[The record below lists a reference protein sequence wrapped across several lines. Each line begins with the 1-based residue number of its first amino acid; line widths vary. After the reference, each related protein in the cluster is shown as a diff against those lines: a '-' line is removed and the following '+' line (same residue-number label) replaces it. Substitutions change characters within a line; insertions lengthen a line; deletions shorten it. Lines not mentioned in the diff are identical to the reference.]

1 MRGEQVRLI
10 NEGNENIGLIS
21 YEEALRRAQAA
32 GLDLVEVAGQS
43 RPIVCRIMDYGKFLY
58 EEKKQRKE
66 SHKKQLQSKIKEIQ
80 FHPNVGDHD
89 YQTKLRHVR
98 EFLDEGF
105 RVKVS
110 LYFRGRE
117 GAHQNIGFEV
127 MQRVIRDVTD
137 LGHAEQPPRLFG
149 RNILMLLCPRPKVK
163 APAAG
168 APKPASPPAAPR

>member
-1 MRGEQVRLI
+1 LRGEQVRLI

-80 FHPNVGDHD
+80 FHPNIDAHD
-89 YQTKLRHVR
+89 YQTKLGHLV
-98 EFLDEGF
+98 EFLEKGF
-105 RVKVS
+105 KVKVS
-110 LYFRGRE
+110 MFFRGRE
-117 GAHQNIGFEV
+117 MAHRERGTDVLN
-127 MQRVIRDVTD
+127 RVVEDTKTVGTV
-137 LGHAEQPPRLFG
+137 ESPPKAAG
-149 RNILMLLCPRPKVK
+149 RNIIMYLAPGAKV
-163 APAAG
+163 PAV
-168 APKPASPPAAPR
+168 KK